1 MWKQQIGKTFLVASK
16 VGEVLSREKL
26 QLTDYVSPN
35 FFFIDKIGGK
45 TIIIKNNNIMK
56 MEEIK

>member
-35 FFFIDKIGGK
+35 FFFIDKMGGE